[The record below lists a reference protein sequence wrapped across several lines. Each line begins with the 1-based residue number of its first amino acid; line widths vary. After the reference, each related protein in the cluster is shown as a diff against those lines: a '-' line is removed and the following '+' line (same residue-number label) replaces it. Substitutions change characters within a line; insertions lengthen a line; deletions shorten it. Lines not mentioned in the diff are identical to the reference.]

1 MKLTKSYLKQI
12 ISEELLLS
20 EGRVRIS
27 SDIDAE
33 FRPGMVQLVSRTGR
47 LPIDKKS
54 MRVLLALVKQH
65 LPSTG
70 YASMMRKKGINTE
83 AIEEIRRLFEAKRF
97 SLPNGV
103 KVDFPASVGRDP
115 FIIYGFGTNKVTMKK
130 DEMVNFLR
138 AIQKHA
144 GIR

>member
-1 MKLTKSYLKQI
+1 MKITKSYLKQI

-27 SDIDAE
+27 SDIDAD
-33 FRPGMVQLVSRTGR
+33 FRGDMVQLVSRTGR

-103 KVDFPASVGRDP
+103 KVDFPASVGSQP
-115 FIIYGFGTNKVTMKK
+115 FIIYGFGKNKVTMKK

-138 AIQKHA
+138 AIQKQT